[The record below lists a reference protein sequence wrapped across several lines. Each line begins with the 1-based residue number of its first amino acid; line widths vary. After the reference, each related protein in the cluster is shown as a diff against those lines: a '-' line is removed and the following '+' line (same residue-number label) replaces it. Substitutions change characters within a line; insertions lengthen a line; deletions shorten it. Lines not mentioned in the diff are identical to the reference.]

1 MPDARRVLVIGRS
14 PDCDIV
20 FDDDTV
26 SRHHAELRLEA
37 DGWTLVDLESSN
49 GTFLTR
55 DGLED
60 RLGRAQ
66 VTRFDALRFGAVP
79 TTLPELFRRVGILPS
94 AGGGGA
100 A

>member
-1 MPDARRVLVIGRS
+1 MPDARRVIVIGRS
-14 PDCDIV
+14 PDCDVV

-26 SRHHAELRLEA
+26 SRHHAELRLEI

-55 DGLED
+55 DGLEE
-60 RLGRAQ
+60 RLGRSL
-66 VTRFDALRFGAVP
+66 VTRFDALRFGAVA
-79 TTLPELFRRVGILPS
+79 TTLPEIFRMSGVLPP
-94 AGGGGA
+94 GGGA